1 MNPTLVTYADA
12 MLALHGFDLTPEARE
27 AVLRN
32 VALSASIAAVFLDH
46 DLGPEDEMA
55 PVFRPVSAP

>member
-1 MNPTLVTYADA
+1 MFSKSIYLRAWITT
-12 MLALHGFDLTPEARE
+12 TE

-32 VALSASIAAVFLDH
+32 IELSASIAAVFLDH